1 LVVSATYTRQVGIY
15 ESREAAQKAFG
26 VLSIEEPNAF
36 KESANEVD
44 LEGIV
49 SPFGNPFA
57 NRNTSAPTGE
67 DEDEVSS
74 VSSESDDESATK
86 RVGVGGAAGSSKGR
100 RR

>member
-1 LVVSATYTRQVGIY
+1 MMVLKRRGTSSWEANLVVSASYTRQVGIY

-36 KESANEVD
+36 KESPEEVD

-57 NRNTSAPTGE
+57 NRHTSTP
-67 DEDEVSS
+67 D
-74 VSSESDDESATK
+74 
-86 RVGVGGAAGSSKGR
+86 
-100 RR
+100 